1 VRLAYFDCFS
11 GISGDMALAALVH
24 AGADLDAISG
34 TLSALPVEPFSME
47 REEVEVH
54 GIAATRI
61 QVDAGPR
68 GVIRT
73 YAGIKSM
80 LDEAPLPEG
89 ARQTAHR
96 IFRRLAEA
104 ASRVHAK
111 EIEFVTFQ
119 EFGEMDCLVD
129 VVGSSLALHQLMIER
144 VFASP
149 IPTGLGMARTEHG
162 IMPIPSPLVVELLQG
177 APTYSRGIPLELVTP
192 SGAAILAAVAEGYG
206 DMPVMRTDRVG
217 YGAGEPRLDF
227 PNVVRVVIGEDARAG
242 GLAVGPVPTTL
253 LIETT
258 LEPWDV
264 PAELAGPD
272 EFLRGLFDAGATD
285 AWLTPA
291 LGLAGRA
298 RATVS
303 AVVRVGARERVVAAM
318 GGLPGAGV
326 VRVIPTEGD
335 TRAPG

>member
-24 AGADLDAISG
+24 AGADLEAISAAL
-34 TLSALPVEPFSME
+34 TALPVEPFSLN

-73 YAGIKSM
+73 YAGIRSM
-80 LDEAPLPEG
+80 LDEAAVPDE
-89 ARQTAHR
+89 ARRTAHR

-104 ASRVHAK
+104 AAKVHAK
-111 EIEFVTFQ
+111 DIEFVTFQ

-129 VVGSSLALHQLMIER
+129 VVGSSLALHQLKIER

-149 IPTGLGMARTEHG
+149 VPTGLGMARTEHG
-162 IMPIPSPLVVELLQG
+162 IMPIPSPLVVELLHG

-192 SGAAILAAVAEGYG
+192 AGAAILASVAEGYG
-206 DMPVMRTDRVG
+206 DMPVMRADRVG

-242 GLAVGPVPTTL
+242 GSALGPGPGTL
-253 LIETT
+253 VIETT
-258 LEPWDV
+258 LEPWNV
-264 PAELAGPD
+264 PADVAGGDDFLA
-272 EFLRGLFDAGATD
+272 GLFDAGATD

-298 RATVS
+298 RATVAAVAS
-303 AVVRVGARERVVAAM
+303 AAARDRVVEAIR
-318 GGLPGAGV
+318 GLPGAGV
-326 VRVIPTEGD
+326 VRVTPAEGETHPPD
-335 TRAPG
+335 